1 MAQRFF
7 MTTTMQKYKL
17 LQISMQKNN
26 LQVRYIDR
34 HIYIWLQHSILR
46 KVLKYFPIGNMHK
59 PIWAHK
65 KIMIIN
71 NYITS
76 KCHKESKMLSKPK
89 WEM

>member
-34 HIYIWLQHSILR
+34 HIYIYMTAALNTEKGVKVFSDWQHAQT
-46 KVLKYFPIGNMHK
+46 H
-59 PIWAHK
+59 
-65 KIMIIN
+65 
-71 NYITS
+71 
-76 KCHKESKMLSKPK
+76 LSP
-89 WEM
+89 